1 MQQTRK
7 VEFWVG
13 CFVLAGICAILV
25 MIFQVADVKSI
36 GSGDTY
42 TITAEFDN
50 IGSLKVRSPVKVGGV
65 TVGRVA
71 SIDLDK
77 KSMRPQVTM
86 SIDSRYDQF
95 PETSSLEILTSG
107 LIGEQYIGLTPG
119 FVWGDDTDMLTNGS
133 RVEDTKSALVLEN
146 LIGQFLY
153 RVGGSDSSD
162 KSSDSKNSDSKSTQS
177 SGTGEKAA
185 EE

>member
-1 MQQTRK
+1 MRQTRT

-13 CFVLAGICAILV
+13 GFVLAGICAILV
-25 MIFQVADVKSI
+25 IIFQVADVKSM

-42 TITAEFDN
+42 KLTAEFDN

-65 TVGRVA
+65 VIGRVE

-77 KSMRPQVTM
+77 KTLRPIVTLQ
-86 SIDSRYDQF
+86 IDERYNQF
-95 PETSSLEILTSG
+95 PDTSSLEILTSG

-119 FVWGDDTDMLTNGS
+119 FIWGGEGEMLKNGD
-133 RVEDTKSALVLEN
+133 RIEDTKSALVLEN

-153 RVGGSDSSD
+153 RVGDDGNKAD
-162 KSSDSKNSDSKSTQS
+162 KNTQ
-177 SGTGEKAA
+177 EK
-185 EE
+185 